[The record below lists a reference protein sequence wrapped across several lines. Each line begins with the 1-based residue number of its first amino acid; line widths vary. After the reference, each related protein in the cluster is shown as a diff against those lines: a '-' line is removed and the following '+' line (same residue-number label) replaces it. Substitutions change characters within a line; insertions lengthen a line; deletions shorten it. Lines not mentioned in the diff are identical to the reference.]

1 MKRKIRFIAGIAVSL
16 ICMLAA
22 GCFAEEAGE
31 AREVLRSG
39 EWEYV
44 RNEDGTVTITG
55 WSGEEKSLRI
65 PAELDAQQVTGIG
78 EEAFYACTE
87 LTDITIPDSVTQIGK
102 HAFEYCVRLQ
112 SITIPDSVVEIDDY
126 AFQFCDCL
134 SDVTIP
140 ASVTRIGDKSFCAC
154 NALERITISDS
165 LTEIGDWAFGTCDSL
180 TRIEV
185 SPGNASYVVMDN
197 ALVEK
202 KTMTLVYYPCGL
214 AKGACVI
221 PDGIVK
227 IGDHAFMDCA
237 GLTDI
242 TIPAS
247 VTEIGNYAFSF
258 CHGLTDVEIPA
269 SVTKIGEFAFSD
281 CSNLTSV
288 RIPDSATEIGKDA
301 FYGDKKLT
309 LGDQLLEKME

>member
-16 ICMLAA
+16 ICMLSAA
-22 GCFAEEAGE
+22 CFAEEPKE
-31 AREVLRSG
+31 IIRSG

-44 RNEDGTVTITG
+44 RNADGTVTITG
-55 WSGEEKSLRI
+55 WSGEEKKLSI

-78 EEAFYACTE
+78 DAAFYACTE
-87 LTDITIPDSVTQIGK
+87 LTEVTIPDCVTEIGE
-102 HAFEYCVRLQ
+102 HAFDSCVSLK
-112 SITIPDSVVEIDDY
+112 SITLPDSVAEIDDC

-140 ASVTRIGDKSFCAC
+140 SFVTRIGDKSFCAC
-154 NALERITISDS
+154 NALERITIPDS
-165 LTEIGDWAFGTCDSL
+165 LTEIGNWAFGTCDSL
-180 TRIEV
+180 TGIEV
-185 SPGNASYVVMDN
+185 SPGNDIYIVIDD

-227 IGDHAFMDCA
+227 IGDRAFMDCA

-242 TIPAS
+242 TIPDS
-247 VTEIGNYAFSF
+247 VVEIGNYAFSF
-258 CHGLTDVEIPA
+258 CHGLTDVEIPS
-269 SVTKIGEFAFSD
+269 SVKKIGEFAFSD

-301 FYGDKKLT
+301 FYGNKKLT
-309 LGDQLLEKME
+309 LDDQLLEKVE